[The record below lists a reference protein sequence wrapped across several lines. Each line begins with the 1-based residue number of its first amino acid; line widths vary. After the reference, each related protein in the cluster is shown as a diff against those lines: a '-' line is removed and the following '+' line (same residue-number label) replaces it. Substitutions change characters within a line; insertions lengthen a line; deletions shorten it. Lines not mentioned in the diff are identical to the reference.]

1 LLHHHRKARGQRATG
16 RQRNGNRTGRDC
28 NQSTAR
34 HRDCKRASCN
44 RRSDDASHYSTR
56 HDGFRNSHCEATPT
70 RPRRSQAHD
79 VGVRRPSDIGKTMS
93 TAQEIMA
100 TVGER
105 LAANKAAASEIG
117 AIYKFVL
124 EGEGGGTWIMN
135 LKGDATLT
143 PGDGASD
150 CTLAMSAENGVALF
164 EGKVTGEQLFF
175 SNQLRVEG
183 DMSLA
188 LRLQSLLAIVR

>member
-1 LLHHHRKARGQRATG
+1 VHDRHRKTS
-16 RQRNGNRTGRDC
+16 RQRSGGLADAAGRRDGTGRDG
-28 NQSTAR
+28 N
-34 HRDCKRASCN
+34 CN
-44 RRSDDASHYSTR
+44 RRCDDGSACCAR
-56 HDGFRNSHCEATPT
+56 APGCNRQRDDGSSCQTSAELD
-70 RPRRSQAHD
+70 RRQAAANDH
-79 VGVRRPSDIGKTMS
+79 GHRARTHGCPMS
-93 TAQEIMA
+93 TASEIMS

-105 LAANKAAASEIG
+105 LAANKEAAGAIG

-124 EGEGGGTWIMN
+124 EGEGGGTWVMN
-135 LKGDATLT
+135 LKGNATLT
-143 PGDGASD
+143 GGDGPSD

-164 EGKVTGEQLFF
+164 EGRVSGEQLFF